1 MLREKLHIPA
11 NKDKKEITRKRE
23 IDRLIYCHCYELFLK
38 WAAQLQLGKK
48 YRRTP
53 ATFEFTIGLL
63 FLIHFNLLR

>member
-11 NKDKKEITRKRE
+11 NKDKKEITRKKE
-23 IDRLIYCHCYELFLK
+23 IDWLIYCHCYESFLK
-38 WAAQLQLGKK
+38 WAAQLQLGKN